1 MSEFEPY
8 NFFGGVIT
16 GVIIVAFMVMI
27 IMNQWN
33 FSGTR
38 KQNTYPQCCLHP
50 KYHLK
55 TIFLDD
61 EKSRISK
68 QIEGR
73 MKLENPFTM
82 FPAERLEEEFPI
94 WIPTLSEQ
102 DILENQIFLDNHKR
116 IDIRKAQIFLD
127 NHNQICKDKDENI
140 YLGITKLFELE

>member
-61 EKSRISK
+61 EKSRILQ

-82 FPAERLEEEFPI
+82 FTAERLEEEFPI
-94 WIPTLSEQ
+94 RIPTLSEQ

>member
-16 GVIIVAFMVMI
+16 GVIIVAFMVMV

-61 EKSRISK
+61 EKSRILQ

-82 FPAERLEEEFPI
+82 FTAERLEEEFPI
-94 WIPTLSEQ
+94 RIPTLSEQ
-102 DILENQIFLDNHKR
+102 DIEMLQFQTTSGVSRIQKPFLKLNVFGFD
-116 IDIRKAQIFLD
+116 
-127 NHNQICKDKDENI
+127 CDEI
-140 YLGITKLFELE
+140 

>member
-55 TIFLDD
+55 TIFLDH

-82 FPAERLEEEFPI
+82 FTAERLEEEFPI
-94 WIPTLSEQ
+94 RIPTLSEQ